1 MLRGELPPEMVKSQ
15 QTMLLDQFVEEKLL
29 KQRAERFG
37 YRITDAELARQL
49 MQRPEFQVDGKFS
62 KDRYNALL
70 AANGLT
76 ETGFEAQMQDGLLID
91 QLRNAVIESAFVAP
105 YELDRR
111 YAIEK

>member
-62 KDRYNALL
+62 QGPLQRAAGREWADR
-70 AANGLT
+70 
-76 ETGFEAQMQDGLLID
+76 DR
-91 QLRNAVIESAFVAP
+91 LRSADAGRTA
-105 YELDRR
+105 D
-111 YAIEK
+111 